1 MKYTLI
7 LLLLIPMVLV
17 AKEPLS
23 ITGPTEAIQP
33 NEDAWLQ
40 VTSLTLDEIKTAK
53 SDDTIHVT
61 VYPALDARLSAS
73 YDLLRDQP
81 DDTLGLLFGAKY
93 PADYLI
99 EIDIVRGG
107 VLESASFVVIVDGD
121 GPRPDPR
128 PDPKP
133 IPPTIAT
140 WVIIVEEKSDR
151 TKLPANQRL
160 VFESAKVRAL
170 VSDAKFRLMDRHS
183 TNPNDKLYVERAEK
197 LNQPVEPDDPVIP
210 ILFLVDDT
218 GEVVF
223 SGPLPGTVDETVALI
238 GGHTGGAK

>member
-1 MKYTLI
+1 MKYTLT
-7 LLLLIPMVLV
+7 LLLLLLMPMVLV

-40 VTSLTLDEIKTAK
+40 VTSLTLDEIKAAK
-53 SDDTIHVT
+53 ADDTIHVT

-73 YDLLRDQP
+73 YDLLHDQP

-107 VLESASFVVIVDGD
+107 VLESASFIVIVDGVEP
-121 GPRPDPR
+121 G
-128 PDPKP
+128 PKP
-133 IPPTIAT
+133 KPKPEPEPLPPTVAT
-140 WVIIVEEKSDR
+140 WAVIVEERSDR
-151 TKLPANQRL
+151 TSLPANQRL
-160 VFESAKVRAL
+160 VFESAAVRAL
-170 VSDAKFRLMDRHS
+170 VPAGQFKLMDRHS
-183 TNPNDKLYVERAEK
+183 TDPNEK
-197 LNQPVEPDDPVIP
+197 PYIDQAATMTLPV
-210 ILFLVDDT
+210 LFLVDDT

-223 SGPLPGTVDETVALI
+223 SGPLPATVDATVALI
-238 GGHTGGAK
+238 SEKTGGAK

>member
-1 MKYTLI
+1 MKRIT
-7 LLLLIPMVLV
+7 LLLLLLLTPLSL

-40 VTSLTLDEIKTAK
+40 VASLTLDEIKAAK
-53 SDDTIHVT
+53 ADDTIHVT

-73 YDLLRDQP
+73 YDLLHDQP

-107 VLESASFVVIVDGD
+107 VLESASFIVIVDGD
-121 GPRPDPR
+121 DPGPKPKPKPDPE
-128 PDPKP
+128 P
-133 IPPTIAT
+133 IPPTVAT
-140 WVIIVEEKSDR
+140 WAVIVEERSDR
-151 TKLPANQRL
+151 TSLPANQRL
-160 VFESAKVRAL
+160 VFESAAVRAL
-170 VSDAKFRLMDRHS
+170 VPAGQFKLMDRHS
-183 TNPNDKLYVERAEK
+183 TDPAEK
-197 LNQPVEPDDPVIP
+197 PYIDQAATMTLPV
-210 ILFLVDDT
+210 LFLVDDT